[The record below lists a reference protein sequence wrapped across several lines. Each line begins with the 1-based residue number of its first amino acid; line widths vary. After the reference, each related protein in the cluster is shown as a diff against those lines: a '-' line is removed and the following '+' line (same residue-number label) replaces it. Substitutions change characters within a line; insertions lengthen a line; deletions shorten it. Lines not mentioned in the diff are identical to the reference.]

1 MTEPS
6 STLSP
11 APAASTSTGP
21 SILVVDDDA
30 TIRAMVTE
38 ILERKG
44 YVTHTAEDGE
54 EALATLEHRAGDAR
68 VVLVDFTMPR
78 MDGLLF
84 CRELH
89 KRFPERKLGV
99 VLMSGRADRIRE
111 SFVQHTG
118 ALDAI
123 SKPFEPE
130 ALLMVVEN
138 VLRRVREDAPP
149 STKLLEPEDEE
160 PGVRAVSAP
169 APEETVA
176 AASPDDDHLV
186 LSGDLAHLPIGAVL
200 QLLQMES
207 QSGALLVEGDG
218 RTIIVTLR
226 AGLIDFAQS
235 RRVGD
240 EFRLGRYF
248 VEAGLVTPRELEELH
263 ASLAQRRESG
273 DASRASLL
281 LGDWLVEHK
290 KISPID
296 LAEAL
301 QRQTS
306 ELVYEVLRWQR
317 GHFEFRKRPPSP
329 EAATCRLGLHAAQV
343 VLEGFRRVDEWR
355 VIEARIGH
363 FDQVLVRDPVTLE
376 ELDARRLDK
385 SELAVLEA
393 VDGHRSIREIIAA
406 SHRSSFEAGR
416 ILFQLIE
423 ARLVRRRAAP

>member
-1 MTEPS
+1 MTERASHSAPS
-6 STLSP
+6 
-11 APAASTSTGP
+11 
-21 SILVVDDDA
+21 SILVVDDDVA
-30 TIRAMVTE
+30 IRSMVAA
-38 ILERKG
+38 ILERQG
-44 YVTHTAEDGE
+44 YVTHTAEDGDA
-54 EALATLEHRAGDAR
+54 ALASLAGAAEGAR
-68 VVLVDFTMPR
+68 VVLVDFAMPR

-89 KRFPERKLGV
+89 KRFPQRKLGV
-99 VLMSGRADRIRE
+99 ILMSGRADRLQE
-111 SFVQHTG
+111 SFVLHAG

-130 ALLMVVEN
+130 ALLVVVEN

-149 STKLLEPEDEE
+149 PSSKLLEPEDDERGDRS
-160 PGVRAVSAP
+160 PDSAP
-169 APEETVA
+169 PPNGGALPPGSEPPAV
-176 AASPDDDHLV
+176 DDHLV

-207 QSGALLVEGDG
+207 QTGALVVEGDG

-226 AGLIDFAQS
+226 GGLIDFAQS

-263 ASLAQRRESG
+263 ASLAAQRASG
-273 DASRASLL
+273 DEGARATL
-281 LGDWLVEHK
+281 LGDWLVARGK
-290 KISPID
+290 LSPID

-306 ELVYEVLRWQR
+306 ELVYEVLRWQK

-329 EAATCRLGLHAAQV
+329 EAAACHLGLHAAQV

-355 VIEARIGH
+355 VIEARVGH
-363 FDQVLVRDPVTLE
+363 FDQVLVRDDVSIE
-376 ELDARRLDK
+376 EVDARRMDK

-406 SHRSSFEAGR
+406 SHRSSFEACR
-416 ILFQLIE
+416 ILFQLLE
-423 ARLVRRRAAP
+423 ARLVRRRHAP